1 MKIIIEAKELS
12 KLIESV
18 ALKGRYFDG
27 GESKNG
33 MLSAH
38 AYLVV
43 DSNTLQIWNAD
54 NTTICGLNHGL
65 AEATHVSVENG
76 SAVVDIKKT
85 VKYLKGF
92 TGEVTVEAN
101 DFLHI
106 SNESS
111 NATLPLVVEHS
122 HQPMID
128 MLIVFEK
135 TVRDVNVTF
144 PTFRRTTFETKLH
157 LLSDTL
163 TAATKGCDV
172 INTARYKFDYS
183 INNTLTMSSIK
194 TDLDKFETVVPTI
207 TRDGEPSTVE
217 FTGFFHGFFELTAVN
232 IYLKDDAPILFV
244 SPTRILLKAPY
255 MDRS

>member
-1 MKIIIEAKELS
+1 MEAKELS
-12 KLIESV
+12 ELIESV

-43 DSNTLQIWNAD
+43 DGNTLQIWNAD
-54 NTTICGLNHGL
+54 NTTICGLNHSL
-65 AEATHVSVENG
+65 DETTQTNTENG
-76 SAVVDIKKT
+76 SAVFDIKKT

-92 TGEVTVEAN
+92 TGAVTVEAN

-128 MLIVFEK
+128 MLIEFEK

-157 LLSDTL
+157 VSSHALSE
-163 TAATKGCDV
+163 ATKGCDV
-172 INTARYKFDYS
+172 INTARYKFDYNDN
-183 INNTLTMSSIK
+183 IFTMSSIK
-194 TDLDKFETVVPTI
+194 TDLDKYSTTI
-207 TRDGEPSTVE
+207 QPMTRDGEPSTVE
-217 FTGFFHGFFELTAVN
+217 FTGFFHGFFSTIIN
-232 IYLKDDAPILFV
+232 IYLKDDSPILFV

>member
-1 MKIIIEAKELS
+1 MEAKELS
-12 KLIESV
+12 ELIESV

-43 DSNTLQIWNAD
+43 SENILQIWNAD
-54 NTTICGLNHGL
+54 NTTICGLNHTL
-65 AEATHVSVENG
+65 EENTSETG

-92 TGEVTVEAN
+92 TGVATVEAN
-101 DFLHI
+101 DFLYI

-111 NATLPLVVEHS
+111 NATLPLVVVHS
-122 HQPMID
+122 HQPMIN
-128 MLIVFEK
+128 MLIEFEK

-157 LLSDTL
+157 VSSHALSE
-163 TAATKGCDV
+163 ATKGCDV
-172 INTARYKFDYS
+172 VNTARYKFDY
-183 INNTLTMSSIK
+183 NDNVFTMSSIK
-194 TDLDKFETVVPTI
+194 TDLDKYSTTI
-207 TRDGEPSTVE
+207 QPMTRDGEPSTVE
-217 FTGFFHGFFELTAVN
+217 FTGFFHGFFKTVIN
-232 IYLKDDAPILFV
+232 IYLKDDSPILFV
-244 SPTRILLKAPY
+244 SPNKILLKAPY

>member
-1 MKIIIEAKELS
+1 MRIIIEAKELS
-12 KLIESV
+12 ELIESV

-43 DSNTLQIWNAD
+43 EGNTLQIWNAD
-54 NTTICGLNHGL
+54 NTTICGLNHNLG
-65 AEATHVSVENG
+65 ETTTESG

-85 VKYLKGF
+85 VKYLKGSS
-92 TGEVTVEAN
+92 GIVSVEAN
-101 DFLHI
+101 DFLYI

-122 HQPMID
+122 HQPMIT
-128 MLIVFEK
+128 MLIDFEK

-144 PTFRRTTFETKLH
+144 PTFRRTTFETKVH
-157 LLSDTL
+157 L
-163 TAATKGCDV
+163 TAVDLTEATKGCDV
-172 INTARYKFDYS
+172 INTARYKFDY
-183 INNTLTMSSIK
+183 NNNIFKMSSIK
-194 TDLDKFETVVPTI
+194 TDLDKYETEI
-207 TRDGEPSTVE
+207 NCLIDGEPSTVE
-217 FTGFFHGFFELTAVN
+217 FTGFFHGFFKRTLD
-232 IYLKDDAPILFV
+232 IYLKDDSPILFV
-244 SPTRILLKAPY
+244 SPNRILLKAPY

>member
-1 MKIIIEAKELS
+1 MEAKELS
-12 KLIESV
+12 ELIESV

-43 DSNTLQIWNAD
+43 DGNILQIWNAD
-54 NTTICGLNHGL
+54 NTTICGLNHSL
-65 AEATHVSVENG
+65 DETTQTNTENG
-76 SAVVDIKKT
+76 SAVFDIKKT

-92 TGEVTVEAN
+92 TGAVTVEAN

-106 SNESS
+106 SNETS

-122 HQPMID
+122 HQPMIN
-128 MLIVFEK
+128 MLIEFEK

-144 PTFRRTTFETKLH
+144 PTFRRTPFETKLH
-157 LLSDTL
+157 VSSHALSE
-163 TAATKGCDV
+163 ATKGCDV
-172 INTARYKFDYS
+172 INTARYKFDYNDN
-183 INNTLTMSSIK
+183 IFTMSSIK
-194 TDLDKFETVVPTI
+194 TDLDKYSTTI
-207 TRDGEPSTVE
+207 QPMTRDGEPSTVE
-217 FTGFFHGFFELTAVN
+217 FTGFFHGFFSTIIN
-232 IYLKDDAPILFV
+232 IYLKDDSPILFV

>member
-1 MKIIIEAKELS
+1 MKIIMEAKELS
-12 KLIESV
+12 ELIESV

-43 DSNTLQIWNAD
+43 SENILQIWNAD
-54 NTTICGLNHGL
+54 NTTICGLNHTL
-65 AEATHVSVENG
+65 EENTSEIG

-92 TGEVTVEAN
+92 TGVATVEAN
-101 DFLHI
+101 DFLYI

-111 NATLPLVVEHS
+111 NATLPLVVVHS
-122 HQPMID
+122 HQPMIN
-128 MLIVFEK
+128 MLIEFEK

-157 LLSDTL
+157 VSSHALSE
-163 TAATKGCDV
+163 ATKGCDV
-172 INTARYKFDYS
+172 VNTARYKFDY
-183 INNTLTMSSIK
+183 NDNVFTMSSIK
-194 TDLDKFETVVPTI
+194 TDLDKYSTTI
-207 TRDGEPSTVE
+207 QPMTRDGEPSTVE
-217 FTGFFHGFFELTAVN
+217 FTGFFHGFFKTVIN
-232 IYLKDDAPILFV
+232 IYLKDDSPILFV
-244 SPTRILLKAPY
+244 SPDKILLKAPY

>member
-12 KLIESV
+12 ELIESV

-43 DSNTLQIWNAD
+43 SENRLQIWNAD
-54 NTTICGLNHGL
+54 NTTICGLNHDL

-92 TGEVTVEAN
+92 TGVVTVEAN
-101 DFLHI
+101 DFLYV
-106 SNESS
+106 SSESS

-122 HQPMID
+122 HQPMIN
-128 MLIVFEK
+128 MLIEFEK

-157 LLSDTL
+157 VSSHALSE
-163 TAATKGCDV
+163 ATNGCDV
-172 INTARYKFDYS
+172 INTARYKFDYNDN
-183 INNTLTMSSIK
+183 IFTMSSIK
-194 TDLDKFETVVPTI
+194 TDLDKYSTTI
-207 TRDGEPSTVE
+207 QPMTRDGEPSTVE
-217 FTGFFHGFFELTAVN
+217 FTGFFHGFFKTVVN
-232 IYLKDDAPILFV
+232 IYLKDDSPILFV

>member
-1 MKIIIEAKELS
+1 MKIIMEAKELS
-12 KLIESV
+12 ELIESV

-43 DSNTLQIWNAD
+43 DGNILQIWNAD
-54 NTTICGLNHGL
+54 NTTICGLNHSL
-65 AEATHVSVENG
+65 DETTQTNTENG
-76 SAVVDIKKT
+76 SAVFDIKKT

-92 TGEVTVEAN
+92 TGAVTVEAN

-106 SNESS
+106 SNETS

-122 HQPMID
+122 HQPMIN
-128 MLIVFEK
+128 MLIEFEK

-157 LLSDTL
+157 VSSHALSE
-163 TAATKGCDV
+163 ATKGCDV
-172 INTARYKFDYS
+172 INTARYKFDYNDN
-183 INNTLTMSSIK
+183 IFTMSSIK
-194 TDLDKFETVVPTI
+194 TDLDKYSTTI
-207 TRDGEPSTVE
+207 QPMTRDGEPSTVE
-217 FTGFFHGFFELTAVN
+217 FTGFFHGFFSTIIN
-232 IYLKDDAPILFV
+232 IYLKDDSPILFV

>member
-12 KLIESV
+12 ELIESV

-27 GESKNG
+27 AESKNG

-43 DSNTLQIWNAD
+43 SGSTLQIWNAD
-54 NTTICGLNHGL
+54 NTTICGLNSALGNRL
-65 AEATHVSVENG
+65 ETG

-92 TGEVTVEAN
+92 TGVVTVEAN
-101 DFLHI
+101 DFLYI
-106 SNESS
+106 SNDSS

-128 MLIVFEK
+128 MLVVFEK
-135 TVRDVNVTF
+135 TVRNVNVTF
-144 PTFRRTTFETKLH
+144 PTFRRTVFETKLH
-157 LLSDTL
+157 VSSHALSE
-163 TAATKGCDV
+163 ATKGCDV
-172 INTARYKFDYS
+172 INTARYKFDY
-183 INNTLTMSSIK
+183 NDNLFTMSSIK
-194 TDLDKFETVVPTI
+194 TDLDKYSTTI
-207 TRDGEPSTVE
+207 QPMTRDGEPSTVE
-217 FTGFFHGFFELTAVN
+217 FTGFFHGFFSTIIN
-232 IYLKDDAPILFV
+232 IYLKDDSPILFV

>member
-12 KLIESV
+12 ELIESV

-43 DSNTLQIWNAD
+43 SENRLQIWNAD
-54 NTTICGLNHGL
+54 NTTICGLNHDL

-92 TGEVTVEAN
+92 TGVVTVEAN
-101 DFLHI
+101 DFLFV
-106 SNESS
+106 SSESS

-128 MLIVFEK
+128 MLVEFEK

-157 LLSDTL
+157 VSSHALSE
-163 TAATKGCDV
+163 ATKGCDV
-172 INTARYKFDYS
+172 INTARYKFDY
-183 INNTLTMSSIK
+183 NDNTFTMSSIK
-194 TDLDKFETVVPTI
+194 TDLDKYETTI
-207 TRDGEPSTVE
+207 QPMTRDGESSTVE
-217 FTGFFHGFFELTAVN
+217 FTGFFHGFFKTVVN
-232 IYLKDDAPILFV
+232 IYLKDDSPILFV

>member
-12 KLIESV
+12 ELIESV

-43 DSNTLQIWNAD
+43 SGNTLQIWNAD
-54 NTTICGLNHGL
+54 NTTISGLNHNLG
-65 AEATHVSVENG
+65 ETTTESG

-92 TGEVTVEAN
+92 KGIVSVEAN
-101 DFLHI
+101 DFLYI
-106 SNESS
+106 SNEST

-122 HQPMID
+122 HRPMID
-128 MLIVFEK
+128 MLIEFEK

-144 PTFRRTTFETKLH
+144 PTFRKTTFETKVH
-157 LLSDTL
+157 L
-163 TAATKGCDV
+163 TAVDLTEATKGCDV
-172 INTARYKFDYS
+172 INTARYKFDY
-183 INNTLTMSSIK
+183 NNNVFKMSSIK
-194 TDLDKFETVVPTI
+194 TDLDKYETDI
-207 TRDGEPSTVE
+207 NCLIDGEPSTVE
-217 FTGFFHGFFELTAVN
+217 FTGFFHGFFKRTLD
-232 IYLKDDAPILFV
+232 IYLKDDSPILFV

>member
-18 ALKGRYFDG
+18 ALKGKYFDG

-43 DSNTLQIWNAD
+43 NGNILQIWNAD
-54 NTTICGLNHGL
+54 NTTICGLKQDL
-65 AEATHVSVENG
+65 EESTHADTESG

-92 TGEVTVEAN
+92 TGLVTIEAN
-101 DFLHI
+101 DFLYI

-128 MLIVFEK
+128 MLIEFEK

-157 LLSDTL
+157 VLSDVL

-172 INTARYKFDYS
+172 INTARYKFDY
-183 INNTLTMSSIK
+183 NNNILKMSSIK
-194 TDLDKFETVVPTI
+194 TDLDKYETTVITL

-217 FTGFFHGFFELTAVN
+217 FTGFFHGFFDLTAVN
-232 IYLKDDAPILFV
+232 IYLKDDSPVLFV
-244 SPTRILLKAPY
+244 SPNRILLKAPY

>member
-1 MKIIIEAKELS
+1 METKELS

-43 DSNTLQIWNAD
+43 NGNILQIWNAD
-54 NTTICGLNHGL
+54 NTTICGLNHSLDETTQANTESG
-65 AEATHVSVENG
+65 T
-76 SAVVDIKKT
+76 AVVDIKKT

-92 TGEVTVEAN
+92 TGAVTVEAN

-106 SNESS
+106 SNETS

-122 HQPMID
+122 HQPMIN
-128 MLIVFEK
+128 MLIEFEK

-172 INTARYKFDYS
+172 INTARYKFDYN

-232 IYLKDDAPILFV
+232 IYLKDDSPILFV

>member
-12 KLIESV
+12 ELIESV

-43 DSNTLQIWNAD
+43 SGNTLQIWNAD
-54 NTTICGLNHGL
+54 NTTICGLNSALGNRL
-65 AEATHVSVENG
+65 ETG

-92 TGEVTVEAN
+92 TGVVTVEAN
-101 DFLHI
+101 DFLYI
-106 SNESS
+106 SNDSS

-128 MLIVFEK
+128 MLVEFEK

-144 PTFRRTTFETKLH
+144 PTFRKTTFETKLH
-157 LLSDTL
+157 VSSHALSE
-163 TAATKGCDV
+163 ATKGCDV
-172 INTARYKFDYS
+172 INTARYKFDY
-183 INNTLTMSSIK
+183 NNDIFTMSSIK
-194 TDLDKFETVVPTI
+194 TDLDKYETTI
-207 TRDGEPSTVE
+207 QPMTRDGEPSTVE
-217 FTGFFHGFFELTAVN
+217 FTGFFHGFFKTVVN
-232 IYLKDDAPILFV
+232 IYLKDDSPILFV

>member
-1 MKIIIEAKELS
+1 MKIMIEAKELS
-12 KLIESV
+12 ELIESV

-27 GESKNG
+27 AESKNG

-43 DSNTLQIWNAD
+43 SGNTLQIWNAD
-54 NTTICGLNHGL
+54 NTTICGLNSALGNRL
-65 AEATHVSVENG
+65 ETG

-92 TGEVTVEAN
+92 TGVVTVEAN
-101 DFLHI
+101 DFLYI
-106 SNESS
+106 SNDSS

-128 MLIVFEK
+128 MLLDFEK

-144 PTFRRTTFETKLH
+144 PTFRRTVFETKLH
-157 LLSDTL
+157 VSSHALSE
-163 TAATKGCDV
+163 ATKGCDV
-172 INTARYKFDYS
+172 INTARYKFDY
-183 INNTLTMSSIK
+183 NDNLFTMSSIK
-194 TDLDKFETVVPTI
+194 TDLDKYSTTI
-207 TRDGEPSTVE
+207 QPMTRDGEPSTVE
-217 FTGFFHGFFELTAVN
+217 FTGFFHGFFSTIIN
-232 IYLKDDAPILFV
+232 IYLKDDSPILFV

>member
-1 MKIIIEAKELS
+1 MRIIMEAKELS
-12 KLIESV
+12 ELIDSV

-43 DSNTLQIWNAD
+43 SGNTLQIWNAD
-54 NTTICGLNHGL
+54 NTTICGLNYNLG
-65 AEATHVSVENG
+65 ETTTETG

-92 TGEVTVEAN
+92 TGIVSVEAN
-101 DFLHI
+101 DFLFI
-106 SNESS
+106 SNEST

-122 HQPMID
+122 HQTMID
-128 MLIVFEK
+128 MLVEFEK

-144 PTFRRTTFETKLH
+144 PTFRRTTFETKVH
-157 LLSDTL
+157 L
-163 TAATKGCDV
+163 TAVDLTEATKGCDV
-172 INTARYKFDYS
+172 INTARYKFDY
-183 INNTLTMSSIK
+183 NNNIFKMSSIK
-194 TDLDKFETVVPTI
+194 TDLDKYETDINCLV
-207 TRDGEPSTVE
+207 DGEPSTVE
-217 FTGFFHGFFELTAVN
+217 FTGFFHGFFKRTLD
-232 IYLKDDAPILFV
+232 IYLKDDSPILFV

>member
-12 KLIESV
+12 ELIESV

-43 DSNTLQIWNAD
+43 SENRLQIWNAD
-54 NTTICGLNHGL
+54 NTTICGLNHDL

-76 SAVVDIKKT
+76 SAVVDVKKT

-92 TGEVTVEAN
+92 TGAVTVEAN

-128 MLIVFEK
+128 MLIEFEK

-157 LLSDTL
+157 VSSHALSE
-163 TAATKGCDV
+163 ATKGCDV
-172 INTARYKFDYS
+172 INTARYKFDYNDN
-183 INNTLTMSSIK
+183 IFTMSSIK
-194 TDLDKFETVVPTI
+194 TDLDKYETTI
-207 TRDGEPSTVE
+207 QPMTRDGEPSTVE
-217 FTGFFHGFFELTAVN
+217 FTGFFHGFFKTVVN
-232 IYLKDDAPILFV
+232 IYLKDDSPILFV

>member
-12 KLIESV
+12 ELIESV

-43 DSNTLQIWNAD
+43 SGNTLQIWNAD
-54 NTTICGLNHGL
+54 NTTICGLNHNLG
-65 AEATHVSVENG
+65 ETTTESG

-92 TGEVTVEAN
+92 TGVVTVEAN
-101 DFLHI
+101 DFLYI
-106 SNESS
+106 SSESS

-128 MLIVFEK
+128 MLVEFEK

-144 PTFRRTTFETKLH
+144 PTFRRTTFETKVH
-157 LLSDTL
+157 L
-163 TAATKGCDV
+163 TAVDLTEATKGCDV
-172 INTARYKFDYS
+172 INTARYKFDY
-183 INNTLTMSSIK
+183 NNNVFKMSSIK
-194 TDLDKFETVVPTI
+194 TDLDKYETNINCLT
-207 TRDGEPSTVE
+207 DGEPSTVE
-217 FTGFFHGFFELTAVN
+217 FTGFFHGFFKRTLD
-232 IYLKDDAPILFV
+232 IYLKDDSPILFV

>member
-1 MKIIIEAKELS
+1 MEAKELS
-12 KLIESV
+12 ELIESV

-43 DSNTLQIWNAD
+43 DGNILQIWNAD
-54 NTTICGLNHGL
+54 NTTICGLNHSL
-65 AEATHVSVENG
+65 DETTQTNTENG
-76 SAVVDIKKT
+76 SAVFDIKKT

-92 TGEVTVEAN
+92 TGAVTVEAN

-106 SNESS
+106 SNETS

-122 HQPMID
+122 HQPMIN
-128 MLIVFEK
+128 MLIEFEK

-157 LLSDTL
+157 VSSHALSE
-163 TAATKGCDV
+163 ATKGCDV
-172 INTARYKFDYS
+172 INTARYKFDY
-183 INNTLTMSSIK
+183 NNDIFTMSSIK
-194 TDLDKFETVVPTI
+194 TDLDKYSTTI
-207 TRDGEPSTVE
+207 QPMTRDGEPSTVE
-217 FTGFFHGFFELTAVN
+217 FTGFFHGFFSTIIN
-232 IYLKDDAPILFV
+232 IYLKDDSPILFV

>member
-1 MKIIIEAKELS
+1 MKITIEAKELS
-12 KLIESV
+12 ELIDSV
-18 ALKGRYFDG
+18 ALRGKYFDS

-33 MLSAH
+33 TLSAH

-43 DSNTLQIWNAD
+43 NENTLQIWNAD
-54 NTTICGLNHGL
+54 NTTICGLNQEL
-65 AEATHVSVENG
+65 EENTSENG

-92 TGEVTVEAN
+92 TGAVTVEAN
-101 DFLHI
+101 DFLYI
-106 SNESS
+106 SSDSS

-122 HQPMID
+122 HQNMID
-128 MLIVFEK
+128 MLIEFEK

-157 LLSDTL
+157 VSSYALSE
-163 TAATKGCDV
+163 ATKGCDV
-172 INTARYKFDYS
+172 INTARYKFDY
-183 INNTLTMSSIK
+183 NNEVFKMSSIK
-194 TDLDKFETVVPTI
+194 TDLDKYETTI
-207 TRDGEPSTVE
+207 ETTTKDGEPSTVE
-217 FTGFFHGFFELTAVN
+217 FTGFFHSFFKTVVS
-232 IYLKDDAPILFV
+232 IYLKDDSPVLFV

>member
-1 MKIIIEAKELS
+1 MRIIIEAKELS
-12 KLIESV
+12 ELIESV

-43 DSNTLQIWNAD
+43 SGNTLQIWNAD
-54 NTTICGLNHGL
+54 NTTICGLNHNLG
-65 AEATHVSVENG
+65 ETTTESG

-92 TGEVTVEAN
+92 TGVVTVEAN
-101 DFLHI
+101 DFLYI
-106 SNESS
+106 SSESS

-128 MLIVFEK
+128 MLVEFEK

-144 PTFRRTTFETKLH
+144 PTFRKTTFETKLH
-157 LLSDTL
+157 VSSHALSE
-163 TAATKGCDV
+163 ATKGCDV
-172 INTARYKFDYS
+172 INTARYKFDY
-183 INNTLTMSSIK
+183 NNDIFTMSSIK
-194 TDLDKFETVVPTI
+194 TDLDKYETTI
-207 TRDGEPSTVE
+207 QPMTRDGEPSTVE
-217 FTGFFHGFFELTAVN
+217 FTGFFHGFFKTVVN
-232 IYLKDDAPILFV
+232 IYLKDDSPILFV

>member
-1 MKIIIEAKELS
+1 MEAKELS
-12 KLIESV
+12 ELIESV

-43 DSNTLQIWNAD
+43 DGNILQIWNAD
-54 NTTICGLNHGL
+54 NTTICGLNHSL
-65 AEATHVSVENG
+65 DETTQTNTENG
-76 SAVVDIKKT
+76 SAVFDIKKT

-92 TGEVTVEAN
+92 TGAVTVEAN

-106 SNESS
+106 SNETS

-122 HQPMID
+122 HQPMIN
-128 MLIVFEK
+128 MLIEFEK

-157 LLSDTL
+157 VSSHALSE
-163 TAATKGCDV
+163 ATKGCDV
-172 INTARYKFDYS
+172 INTARYKFDYNDN
-183 INNTLTMSSIK
+183 IFTMSSIK
-194 TDLDKFETVVPTI
+194 TDLDKYSTTI
-207 TRDGEPSTVE
+207 QPMTRDGEPSTVE
-217 FTGFFHGFFELTAVN
+217 FTGFFHGFFSTIIN
-232 IYLKDDAPILFV
+232 IYLKDDSPILFV

>member
-12 KLIESV
+12 ELIESV

-43 DSNTLQIWNAD
+43 DGNILQIWNAD
-54 NTTICGLNHGL
+54 NTTICGLNHSL
-65 AEATHVSVENG
+65 DETTQTNTENG
-76 SAVVDIKKT
+76 SAVFDIKKT

-92 TGEVTVEAN
+92 TGAVTVEAN

-122 HQPMID
+122 HQPMIN
-128 MLIVFEK
+128 MLIEFEK

-157 LLSDTL
+157 VSSHALSE
-163 TAATKGCDV
+163 ATKGCDV
-172 INTARYKFDYS
+172 INTARYKFDYNDN
-183 INNTLTMSSIK
+183 IFTMSSIK
-194 TDLDKFETVVPTI
+194 TDLDKYSTTI
-207 TRDGEPSTVE
+207 QPMTRDGEPSTVE
-217 FTGFFHGFFELTAVN
+217 FTGFFHGFFSTIIN
-232 IYLKDDAPILFV
+232 IYLKDDSPILFV

>member
-1 MKIIIEAKELS
+1 MIEAKELS
-12 KLIESV
+12 ELIESV

-27 GESKNG
+27 AESKNG

-43 DSNTLQIWNAD
+43 SGNTLQIWNAD
-54 NTTICGLNHGL
+54 NTTICGLNSALGNRL
-65 AEATHVSVENG
+65 ETG

-92 TGEVTVEAN
+92 TGVVTVEAN
-101 DFLHI
+101 DFLYI
-106 SNESS
+106 SNDSS

-128 MLIVFEK
+128 MLLDFEK

-144 PTFRRTTFETKLH
+144 PTFRRTVFETKLH
-157 LLSDTL
+157 VSSHALSE
-163 TAATKGCDV
+163 ATKGCDV
-172 INTARYKFDYS
+172 INTARYKFDY
-183 INNTLTMSSIK
+183 NDNLFTMSSIK
-194 TDLDKFETVVPTI
+194 TDLDKYSTTI
-207 TRDGEPSTVE
+207 QPMTRDGEPSTVE
-217 FTGFFHGFFELTAVN
+217 FTGFFHGFFSTIIN
-232 IYLKDDAPILFV
+232 IYLKDDSPILFV